1 MAVSNVDERRLT
13 SFSVVADPHVQ
24 PRTFRSAPPS
34 GLVMLVPR
42 RCSGG
47 ALPRVRYGGLGRRE
61 RGRGAGAGAPPPVAP
76 DRPVSPGKNPPRP
89 RRRAPSLCGAHRRL
103 SAWLSQT
110 PFPP

>member
-61 RGRGAGAGAPPPVAP
+61 RGRGGGAGAPRSGERRGGQEGGCRWVA
-76 DRPVSPGKNPPRP
+76 DYSKKKIKNGR
-89 RRRAPSLCGAHRRL
+89 SE
-103 SAWLSQT
+103 
-110 PFPP
+110 

>member
-34 GLVMLVPR
+34 GLVMRVPR

-47 ALPRVRYGGLGRRE
+47 ALPRVRYGGLGPRE
-61 RGRGAGAGAPPPVAP
+61 RGRGAGAGRPPRGGPLHPAPPPQT
-76 DRPVSPGKNPPRP
+76 PPRP
-89 RRRAPSLCGAHRRL
+89 GGGPPARGGGPRGPTRRG
-103 SAWLSQT
+103 
-110 PFPP
+110 F

>member
-34 GLVMLVPR
+34 GLVMRVPR

-47 ALPRVRYGGLGRRE
+47 ALPRVRYGGLARRDRE
-61 RGRGAGAGAPPPVAP
+61 RGVEGKRGDLGGGRIIKKKKKKKEMCGRIV
-76 DRPVSPGKNPPRP
+76 V
-89 RRRAPSLCGAHRRL
+89 RRYRS
-103 SAWLSQT
+103 
-110 PFPP
+110 